1 MNLGLVV
8 MGGAILSNLLIQFSV
23 DGLELCSLP
32 AIYLGP
38 NCGGGNEV
46 NADLLQNIPCMY
58 CYSPCPQPCSRP
70 PPTHTFTGAFQSPTG
85 KSGSVPC
92 RVTVPFS
99 WVLVHK
105 LLLISPRVYF
115 SVLCKFWQIYG
126 EVNGNLLQEV
136 AQRLKRLPPMQET
149 QVRSLGWE
157 DPLEKGM
164 ATHSS
169 VLAWRIPCT
178 V

>member
-1 MNLGLVV
+1 

-58 CYSPCPQPCSRP
+58 CYAQNPQPCSRP
-70 PPTHTFTGAFQSPTG
+70 PPTHTSARDAQTPPG
-85 KSGSVPC
+85 KSG
-92 RVTVPFS
+92 TVYCGGTAPFS

-105 LLLISPRVYF
+105 VLLGPQRDYF
-115 SVLCKFWQIYG
+115 PVLCIFWQLYCG
-126 EVNGNLLQEV
+126 VNGDLLQEG
-136 AQRLKRLPPMQET
+136 LCHT
-149 QVRSLGWE
+149 QVCFHPEPLSLRQTTAN
-157 DPLEKGM
+157 PYLHRR
-164 ATHSS
+164 HSNS
-169 VLAWRIPCT
+169 LLSWSLWGPWDLVPTRF